1 MLKYLL
7 VSFFLIFTSSCEKID
22 FFYED
27 SKSFESPLYNKSI
40 YEISGDEIPYVY
52 QYVVDY
58 LGGKSSNKYYL
69 ISIYIEEEKV
79 KRAVQTNQAISRMDY
94 EIDFSYNVKNLEKNC
109 GVFNRKI
116 TSTFT
121 YTPKSS
127 GFNFGSDK
135 SLDKMY
141 EIIIQKNLEQFVN
154 FVSKDGISNCI
165 DEN

>member
-1 MLKYLL
+1 
-7 VSFFLIFTSSCEKID
+7 
-22 FFYED
+22 
-27 SKSFESPLYNKSI
+27 
-40 YEISGDEIPYVY
+40 
-52 QYVVDY
+52 
-58 LGGKSSNKYYL
+58 
-69 ISIYIEEEKV
+69 
-79 KRAVQTNQAISRMDY
+79 MDY

-141 EIIIQKNLEQFVN
+141 EIIIQKNLEQFIN